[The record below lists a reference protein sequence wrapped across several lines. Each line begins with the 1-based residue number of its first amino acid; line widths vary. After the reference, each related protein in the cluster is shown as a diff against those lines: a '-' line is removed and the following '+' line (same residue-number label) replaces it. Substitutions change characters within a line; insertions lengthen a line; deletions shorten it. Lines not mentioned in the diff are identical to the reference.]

1 MAAMFSQNPLMN
13 GPNYS
18 ISDTPRINAPEG
30 AREHRF
36 DPYGNLNSLT
46 VALTNGHRTRCPYL
60 TVMICF

>member
-18 ISDTPRINAPEG
+18 ISDTPRMNAPEG

-36 DPYGNLNSLT
+36 DPYGEPLPLFPSPLP
-46 VALTNGHRTRCPYL
+46 LC
-60 TVMICF
+60 